1 MEFNIRK
8 DILTEALKKVMGA
21 ISNKPVIPILS
32 GVQVVANSD
41 GLTLTGSDSNLS
53 IKAFVSAKELDDI
66 EVIEEGTIVLPAK
79 QLSNIAK
86 AMPKHKIKIKK
97 DNLKVIISSGKS
109 NFSLNG
115 TDGQEYPRLP
125 EIDGMSFTI
134 KGEDL
139 ITLIN
144 KTLYAV
150 AKTETRPV
158 LTGVNLFF
166 DNNKLGVVATDSHR
180 LSRLVGKEIEGN
192 QLSESVTL
200 PAKTLKELPSI
211 IGESENVA
219 VQLKNSQILF
229 KTDDVFVL
237 SRLIEGTYPQTDRLI
252 PTEYKTTLKVNR
264 MSFISS
270 IERSSILAENSVVT
284 LKIDGKSSG
293 IFQTIE
299 LSHNH
304 SEIGQSKEDII
315 VDSIEGDEITLSFN
329 SKYMMEALKRIDEE
343 TVFIGFNGSM
353 RPILIKGENN
363 IDHVQIVLPVRTY
376 N

>member
-1 MEFNIRK
+1 MEFNINRG
-8 DILTEALKKVMGA
+8 ILTEALKKVMGA

-32 GVQVVANSD
+32 GVQVVARAE
-41 GLTLTGSDSNLS
+41 GLTFTGSDSDLS
-53 IKAFVSAKELDDI
+53 IKSFISAKELDDI
-66 EVIEEGTIVLPAK
+66 EIVEEGTIVLPAK

-86 AMPKHKIKIKK
+86 AMPEDKINIKK
-97 DNLKVIISSGKS
+97 NNLKVIISSGKS

-115 TDGQEYPRLP
+115 TDGQEYPQLP
-125 EIDGMSFTI
+125 EIDGMSFSV
-134 KGEDL
+134 KGKDL
-139 ITLIN
+139 KTLID

-150 AKTETRPV
+150 AKMETRPV

-166 DNNKLGVVATDSHR
+166 DSNKLGMVATDSHR
-180 LSRLVGKEIEGN
+180 LSKLVGREIDGN

-219 VQLKNSQILF
+219 VQLKNSQMLF
-229 KTDDVFVL
+229 KADDVFVL
-237 SRLIEGTYPQTDRLI
+237 SRLIEGTFPQTDRLI
-252 PTEYKTTLKVNR
+252 PTEYKTALKVNKK
-264 MSFISS
+264 SFISS

-284 LKIDGKSSG
+284 FKINDKNSG
-293 IFQTIE
+293 IFKTIE
-299 LSHNH
+299 LSHNI

-329 SKYMMEALKRIDEE
+329 SKYMVEALKRIDEE
-343 TVFIGFNGSM
+343 IVVIKFNGPM
-353 RPILIKGENN
+353 RPFVINGENN
-363 IDHVQIVLPVRTY
+363 IEHVQIILPVRTY